1 MTSIMDIIKILEK
14 IDCTDFEARTFL
26 ALLEEP
32 RGASVLGLS
41 KKLNLPRPTI
51 YGHIESLIEKGLVQK
66 GVGEYGAVF
75 YAEKEENI
83 LSIYSE
89 KIEEMKK
96 ARESFSKALKDK
108 KFEATYQ
115 PKFIHYSTREAA
127 KSILRDILR
136 SRKESTYWFWPLAEM
151 LKIIPEEVL
160 ENFNKKRLER
170 NIKVNILWPPKRK
183 IDVREYPLL
192 GPWNEKKS
200 LRRVRLLPENIDQT
214 LGYVIYGNKV
224 AFISSH
230 RENYGMII
238 DSQELT
244 QTLKAQFDYFWKISK
259 PLRNK

>member
-1 MTSIMDIIKILEK
+1 MDIVKLLEK
-14 IDCTDFEARTFL
+14 INCTDFEARTFL
-26 ALLEEP
+26 ALLEEA

-51 YGHIESLIEKGLVQK
+51 YGHLESLIEKGLAKK

-75 YAEKEENI
+75 FAENKENI

-96 ARESFSKALKDK
+96 AKNSFSMVLKNK
-108 KFEATYQ
+108 NFEATYQ
-115 PKFIHYSTREAA
+115 PKFIHYSTKDAA
-127 KSILRDILR
+127 KSILRDVLR
-136 SRKESTYWFWPLAEM
+136 SREKETYWFWPIKEM

-160 ENFNKKRLER
+160 NNFNSERAKRE
-170 NIKVNILWPPKRK
+170 IWVNLLWPSKRK
-183 IDVREYPLL
+183 VDIQKHPLL

-200 LRRVRLLPENIDQT
+200 LRRIKIMPENIDQT
-214 LGYVIYGNKV
+214 MGYAIYGDKV

-230 RENYGMII
+230 RENYGTII
-238 DSQELT
+238 DSRELA

-259 PLRNK
+259 KLNIT